1 MKQNE
6 SLNNT
11 CILFDPKDEAQQK
24 AIIKYFNDNGWP
36 FSRHFYMTKKAMD
49 NCIGV
54 NEEELGYWPF
64 KVGKYKVIDLPK
76 EYYPIDT
83 PIVESDAM
91 QHLIDKMTENNVR
104 VTFGLQSHHIDHIEA
119 ELQRWRDMPP
129 LSDGSKVD
137 PKYIKYVWEKLGKEL
152 SWEPMTLLLYYFEH
166 LEDTRK

>member
-11 CILFDPKDEAQQK
+11 CILFDPNNEEQQK
-24 AIIKYFNDNGWP
+24 AIIKFYNDNGWVFNELYIYNP
-36 FSRHFYMTKKAMD
+36 TEKV
-49 NCIGV
+49 IGV
-54 NEEELGYWPF
+54 SRGDLGYWGN
-64 KVGKYKVIDLPK
+64 VGQRMRIIDLPK
-76 EYYPIDT
+76 DYYIDT

>member
-11 CILFDPKDEAQQK
+11 CILFDKDNEAQQK
-24 AIIKYFNDNGWP
+24 AIIKYYNDNGYP
-36 FSRHFYMTKKAMD
+36 MTDDCVIRGNEKY
-49 NCIGV
+49 IGV
-54 NEEELGYWPF
+54 SIGDLGYWWNF
-64 KVGKYKVIDLPK
+64 NNIMRIIDLPK
-76 EYYPIDT
+76 DYYPIDT